1 MNSSLNGA
9 STDLTRVVIATGNA
23 HKFREF
29 EQLLDGVFQLVSSSD
44 YGIPSP
50 DEDGLTFIENAL
62 IKARHTADATGLP
75 TLADDS
81 GIVVPALDGAPGI
94 YSARYAG
101 SDASDADNRKKLL
114 AAMNEAENRAAY
126 FHATIVFVRSANDP
140 DPLIGQGRWQ
150 GRIASAAKGE
160 QGFGYDPIFVDEHSG
175 LHAAELSDVEK
186 NRRSHR
192 GLAIASLINQWRAL
206 EAP

>member
-1 MNSSLNGA
+1 MNSNLNGA
-9 STDLTRVVIATGNA
+9 STDISRVVIATGNA

-44 YGIPSP
+44 YGVPSP

-62 IKARHTADATGLP
+62 IKARHTAEATGLP

-101 SDASDADNRKKLL
+101 TGASDADNREKLL
-114 AAMNEAENRAAY
+114 AAMNGMQNRAAY
-126 FHATIVFVRSANDP
+126 FHATIIFVRSANDP

-192 GLAIASLINQWRAL
+192 GLAIASLIDQWRAL

>member
-29 EQLLDGVFQLVSSSD
+29 EQLLDGVFQLVSSSE

-114 AAMNEAENRAAY
+114 AAMNEVENRAAY

-150 GRIASAAKGE
+150 GRIANAAKGE
-160 QGFGYDPIFVDEHSG
+160 QGFGYDPIFIDEHSG

-192 GLAIASLINQWRAL
+192 GLAIASLIDQWRSL

>member
-1 MNSSLNGA
+1 MNSNLNGA
-9 STDLTRVVIATGNA
+9 STDISRVVIATGNA

-114 AAMNEAENRAAY
+114 AAMNGVENRAAY

-192 GLAIASLINQWRAL
+192 GLAIASLIDQWRAL

>member
-1 MNSSLNGA
+1 MNSNLNGA
-9 STDLTRVVIATGNA
+9 STDISRVVIATGNA

-29 EQLLDGVFQLVSSSD
+29 EQLLEGVFQLVSSSE
-44 YGIPSP
+44 YGVPSP

-62 IKARHTADATGLP
+62 IKARHTAEATGLP

-101 SDASDADNRKKLL
+101 TGSSDADNREKLL
-114 AAMNEAENRAAY
+114 DALNGMQNRAAY
-126 FHATIVFVRSANDP
+126 FHATIVFVRSASDP
-140 DPLIGQGRWQ
+140 DPLVGQGRWQ
-150 GRIASAAKGE
+150 GRIAHAAKGE
-160 QGFGYDPIFVDEHSG
+160 QGFGYDPIFIDEHYG
-175 LHAAELSDVEK
+175 LHAAELSDMAK

-192 GLAIASLINQWRAL
+192 GLAIASLIDRWRAIK
-206 EAP
+206 AP

>member
-1 MNSSLNGA
+1 MNSNLNGA
-9 STDLTRVVIATGNA
+9 STDLSRVVIATGNA

-29 EQLLDGVFQLVSSSD
+29 EQLLDGVFQLVSSSE
-44 YGIPSP
+44 YGVPSP

-62 IKARHTADATGLP
+62 IKARHTAEATGLP

-101 SDASDADNRKKLL
+101 TGASDADNREKLL
-114 AAMNEAENRAAY
+114 AAMNGMQNRAAY
-126 FHATIVFVRSANDP
+126 FHSTIVLVRSANDP
-140 DPLIGQGRWQ
+140 DPLVGQGRWQ
-150 GRIASAAKGE
+150 GRIAHAAKGE
-160 QGFGYDPIFVDEHSG
+160 QGFGYDPIFIDEHSG
-175 LHAAELSDVEK
+175 LHAAELSDMEK

-192 GLAIASLINQWRAL
+192 GLAIASLIDQWRAIK
-206 EAP
+206 AP

>member
-1 MNSSLNGA
+1 MNSNLNGA
-9 STDLTRVVIATGNA
+9 STDLSRAVIATGNT

-44 YGIPSP
+44 YGVPSP

-62 IKARHTADATGLP
+62 IKARHTAEATGLP
-75 TLADDS
+75 TLADDA

-101 SDASDADNRKKLL
+101 AGASDADNREKLL
-114 AAMNEAENRAAY
+114 AAMNGMQNRAAY

-140 DPLIGQGRWQ
+140 DPLVGQGRWE
-150 GRIASAAKGE
+150 GRIAHAAKGD
-160 QGFGYDPIFVDEHSG
+160 QGFGYDSIFIDENAG
-175 LHAAELSDVEK
+175 LYAAELSDLEK

-192 GLAIASLINQWRAL
+192 GLAIA
-206 EAP
+206 

>member
-1 MNSSLNGA
+1 MNSNLNGA
-9 STDLTRVVIATGNA
+9 STDISRVVVATGNA

-29 EQLLDGVFQLVSSSD
+29 EQLLDGVFQLVSSSEH
-44 YGIPSP
+44 GVPSP

-62 IKARHTADATGLP
+62 IKARHTAEATSLP

-101 SDASDADNRKKLL
+101 TGASDADNREKLL
-114 AAMNEAENRAAY
+114 AAMNGMQNRAAY
-126 FHATIVFVRSANDP
+126 FHATIVFVLSANDP
-140 DPLIGQGRWQ
+140 DPLVGQGRWQ
-150 GRIASAAKGE
+150 GRIAHAAKGE
-160 QGFGYDPIFVDEHSG
+160 QGFGYDPIFIDELSG
-175 LHAAELSDVEK
+175 LHAAELSDMAK

-192 GLAIASLINQWRAL
+192 GLAIASLIDQWRAIK
-206 EAP
+206 AP

>member
-1 MNSSLNGA
+1 MNSNLNGA
-9 STDLTRVVIATGNA
+9 STDISRVVIATGNA

-29 EQLLDGVFQLVSSSD
+29 EQLLDGVFQLVSSSE
-44 YGIPSP
+44 YGVHSP

-62 IKARHTADATGLP
+62 IKARHTAEATGLP

-101 SDASDADNRKKLL
+101 TGSSDADNREKLL
-114 AAMNEAENRAAY
+114 DALNGMQNRAAY
-126 FHATIVFVRSANDP
+126 FHATIVFVRSASDP
-140 DPLIGQGRWQ
+140 DPLVGQGRWQ
-150 GRIASAAKGE
+150 GRIAHAAKGE
-160 QGFGYDPIFVDEHSG
+160 QGFGYDPIFIDEHSG
-175 LHAAELSDVEK
+175 LHAAELSDMAK

-192 GLAIASLINQWRAL
+192 GLAIASLIDQWRAIK
-206 EAP
+206 AP

>member
-1 MNSSLNGA
+1 MNSNLNGA
-9 STDLTRVVIATGNA
+9 STDLSSVVIATGNA

-29 EQLLDGVFQLVSSSD
+29 EQLLDGVFQLVSSSE
-44 YGIPSP
+44 YGVPSP

-62 IKARHTADATGLP
+62 IKARHTAEATGLP

-101 SDASDADNRKKLL
+101 TGANDAENREKLL
-114 AAMNEAENRAAY
+114 AAMNGMQNRAAY
-126 FHATIVFVRSANDP
+126 FHATIVFVRSASDP
-140 DPLIGQGRWQ
+140 DPLVGQGRWQ
-150 GRIASAAKGE
+150 GRIAHAAKGE
-160 QGFGYDPIFVDEHSG
+160 QGFGYDPIFIDGDSG

-192 GLAIASLINQWRAL
+192 GLAIASLIDQWRTIK
-206 EAP
+206 AP

>member
-1 MNSSLNGA
+1 MNSSLNDV
-9 STDLTRVVIATGNA
+9 STDLFRVVIATGNA

-29 EQLLDGVFQLVSSSD
+29 EQLLDGVFRLVSSSD
-44 YGIPSP
+44 YGVSSP

-62 IKARHTADATGLP
+62 IKARHTAKATSLP

-101 SDASDADNRKKLL
+101 TDASDADNREKLL
-114 AAMNEAENRAAY
+114 AAMNEVENRAAY
-126 FHATIVFVRSANDP
+126 FHATIVFVRSADDP
-140 DPLIGQGRWQ
+140 DPIIGQGRWE
-150 GRIASAAKGE
+150 GTIANAAKGD
-160 QGFGYDPIFVDEHSG
+160 QGFGYDPIFIDEHSG

-192 GLAIASLINQWRAL
+192 GLAIASLIDQWRAIK
-206 EAP
+206 AA

>member
-1 MNSSLNGA
+1 MNSNLNGA
-9 STDLTRVVIATGNA
+9 STDISRVVIATGNA

-29 EQLLDGVFQLVSSSD
+29 EQLLDGVFQLVSSSEH
-44 YGIPSP
+44 GVPSP

-62 IKARHTADATGLP
+62 IKARHTAEATSLP

-101 SDASDADNRKKLL
+101 TGASDADNREKLL
-114 AAMNEAENRAAY
+114 AAMNGMQNRAAY

-140 DPLIGQGRWQ
+140 DPLISQGRWQ

-192 GLAIASLINQWRAL
+192 GLAIASLIDQWRAL